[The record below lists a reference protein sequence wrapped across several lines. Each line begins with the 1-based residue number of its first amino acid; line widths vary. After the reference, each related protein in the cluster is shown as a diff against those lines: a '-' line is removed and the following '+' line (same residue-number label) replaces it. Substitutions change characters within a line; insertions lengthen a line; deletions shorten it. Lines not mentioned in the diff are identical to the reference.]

1 MINNKFKYVAILS
14 VAVLAISS
22 GQKAVA
28 GPTMDEIKAY
38 VEANKDNPTAI
49 ANAMKEHGVSLEQVR
64 YATGYKTDVIEDY
77 VKKSGN
83 NYLEDQVHGLKTS
96 GIGIHDE
103 FIKSGLSGT
112 VTTGSTDGLGIGNYV
127 DAYGTRYKSVTSF
140 LNGDSP
146 IYEKSAAGTYAKEK
160 FSDAISDSQIEA
172 FVNANKDNPAA
183 IADAMKKH
191 GIGLDRIVEATG
203 YSKDDVY
210 KFADQSGSKYLQDA
224 LNIQIR
230 KDQVN
235 AISDVF
241 QRNDAMNAL
250 NKTLALEDLGQKYM
264 ADYNKR
270 LQEAKATGGPL
281 PVWIFENGIE
291 TQKIGQYVLDSE
303 AAQGQDKFNEWVEK
317 TGGTSNGGKIV
328 NVSSDMSS
336 ISKSFSNGT
345 PTSTSSG
352 SGSSVLASSAASS
365 GWKTQ

>member
-1 MINNKFKYVAILS
+1 
-14 VAVLAISS
+14 
-22 GQKAVA
+22 
-28 GPTMDEIKAY
+28 
-38 VEANKDNPTAI
+38 
-49 ANAMKEHGVSLEQVR
+49 
-64 YATGYKTDVIEDY
+64 
-77 VKKSGN
+77 
-83 NYLEDQVHGLKTS
+83 
-96 GIGIHDE
+96 
-103 FIKSGLSGT
+103 
-112 VTTGSTDGLGIGNYV
+112 
-127 DAYGTRYKSVTSF
+127 
-140 LNGDSP
+140 
-146 IYEKSAAGTYAKEK
+146 
-160 FSDAISDSQIEA
+160 
-172 FVNANKDNPAA
+172 
-183 IADAMKKH
+183 MKKH

-317 TGGTSNGGKIV
+317 TGGTSSGGKVV
-328 NVSSDMSS
+328 NVSSDMPT
-336 ISKSFSNGT
+336 ISKALSGT
-345 PTSTSSG
+345 TATSYSSSG
-352 SGSSVLASSAASS
+352 SGSSVLAASAASS
-365 GWKTQ
+365 AWKTQ